1 MLHALA
7 AHSPRGAEDTVAV
20 RTAHIAL
27 SNGDSSANGSS
38 LKPNTA
44 PGRIRQRLFHGDFI
58 QYIVDWPAGQLIVR
72 RPPTEMF
79 EEGAAVAISFA
90 AEHCVLLEG

>member
-1 MLHALA
+1 MRAALLASSALIAAPVLAHAQNA
-7 AHSPRGAEDTVAV
+7 TW
-20 RTAHIAL
+20 L
-27 SNGDSSANGSS
+27 SNAGSG
-38 LKPNTA
+38 NC
-44 PGRIRQRLFHGDFI
+44 RQLVVQSDFI
-58 QYIVDWPAGQLIVR
+58 QYIIDWPDGQLIVR